1 MRGATARRW
10 FFDRVLDGNVQYP
23 VLPVLL
29 KPYLSRFC
37 ALRYEG
43 VPEVFLLGVDTERYP
58 EVRSP
63 SRSGNPPRE
72 LVVAFFGVV
81 KLRGLVREP
90 YRVAVVQLFCVVRL
104 AEFRDV
110 VTESGFGLIRQ
121 VVGRH
126 DVAHRR
132 HGTCPRVERLLQTVT
147 VRFEQ
152 VVQFRLLVRRGWR
165 ERRLQRFRDGRRH
178 ATAPL
183 RTS

>member
-1 MRGATARRW
+1 VRGATARRW

-90 YRVAVVQLFCVVRL
+90 YRVAVVQLLRVVRL
-104 AEFRDV
+104 PV
-110 VTESGFGLIRQ
+110 SGRSYRERLWPDTA
-121 VVGRH
+121 GRRASRCRSPPTWYLPPRRTPLA
-126 DVAHRR
+126 DR
-132 HGTCPRVERLLQTVT
+132 HGT
-147 VRFEQ
+147 
-152 VVQFRLLVRRGWR
+152 FRA
-165 ERRLQRFRDGRRH
+165 GRSVS
-178 ATAPL
+178 TACAPWVA
-183 RTS
+183 RTSPATFS